1 MYEKLGRIGV
11 VGVVVILGGLTL
23 IALADPMIAGGIAL
37 VLVGVGLVVRG
48 LLGFALNAMGMGG
61 MF

>member
-1 MYEKLGRIGV
+1 MFDKLGR
-11 VGVVVILGGLTL
+11 VGIVGILSVFVGLL
-23 IALADPMIAGGIAL
+23 VIALADPVIAGGVAL

-48 LLGFALNAMGMGG
+48 LFGFMLNAMGMGG